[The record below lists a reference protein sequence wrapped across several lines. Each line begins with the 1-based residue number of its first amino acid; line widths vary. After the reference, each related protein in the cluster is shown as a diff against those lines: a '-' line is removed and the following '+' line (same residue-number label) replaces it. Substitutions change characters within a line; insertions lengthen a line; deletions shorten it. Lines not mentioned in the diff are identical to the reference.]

1 MSIDLIRSIY
11 VAPQADT
18 PEAPV
23 LVQQGSADLF
33 ALFMDLNDTDES
45 FDQPDSM
52 CTDLPCQAEPVD
64 KDHSPLPALL
74 LASDQS
80 ISIVDLMADAPLPE
94 AHQPHVPIDCF
105 NAIDPSA
112 DLKPHPQPSVDLS
125 GMDQAFNMD
134 HLDQDWHSSSA
145 PSPVVHTPEALIAHS
160 TFFAK
165 PIADEH
171 TQSQY
176 IHDDQFNMP
185 FAQSIQQISWAEM
198 DADSPLDTHLQCIST
213 AIEGE
218 NEPIVEK
225 KSKLQAQ
232 TTDDLSLADAP
243 AYFGT
248 IPAQLNSTQLHPH
261 ILPHL
266 SIDMKTK
273 KLDNSHSPDVA
284 LPLEPIEIKPSLHEP
299 IVHLSVQPS
308 DQPQPSS
315 STFADV
321 QVQALNTQMNNTHI
335 QGQARA
341 DTSLQSYSLFDL
353 KPSLLKHL
361 EYLEHNR
368 PAWVDFTLEIPGH
381 DVLKMTLKLTQTGK
395 LQVNFCDH
403 HQSLEPVLSEKW
415 MELKT
420 IIDKRGWSLDRPCFN
435 GKIAQ
440 LAPTQPISKPI
451 IEQSIQDLSRPNHAV
466 HSSLISRQPG
476 TKKVAKIKT
485 FLDESFHSQFA

>member
-11 VAPQADT
+11 VAPQVDM

-23 LVQQGSADLF
+23 FVQPSSADLF
-33 ALFMDLNDTDES
+33 ALVMDLNYTDES
-45 FDQPDSM
+45 FDQPDNM
-52 CTDLPCQAEPVD
+52 CTDPSCQGEPVD
-64 KDHSPLPALL
+64 KDHSSLSALL

-80 ISIVDLMADAPLPE
+80 ISIVDLMVDAPLHE
-94 AHQPHVPIDCF
+94 AHEPHVPTDCF
-105 NAIDPSA
+105 NSIDSSA
-112 DLKPHPQPSVDLS
+112 DLTPYPQQSLGLS
-125 GMDQAFNMD
+125 SMAQELNMD
-134 HLDQDWHSSSA
+134 HLDQDLHPISASSA
-145 PSPVVHTPEALIAHS
+145 VMHAPEELIVHS

-165 PIADEH
+165 PIADKH
-171 TQSQY
+171 THDQS
-176 IHDDQFNMP
+176 IPDDQFSLRC
-185 FAQSIQQISWAEM
+185 AESIQQISLAEM
-198 DADSPLDTHLQCIST
+198 HADSSSDTHLQFMST

-218 NEPIVEK
+218 DEPIVEK

-232 TTDDLSLADAP
+232 TIDDLSLADAP

-248 IPAQLNSTQLHPH
+248 IPAQVNSTQLQPH
-261 ILPHL
+261 ILTNLP
-266 SIDMKTK
+266 IDMKTK
-273 KLDNSHSPDVA
+273 KSDNSYSPDVA
-284 LPLEPIEIKPSLHEP
+284 LPLEPIEIKPSLDEP
-299 IVHLSVQPS
+299 IVHLSVQLS
-308 DQPQPSS
+308 DQPQLSS
-315 STFADV
+315 STFTDV
-321 QVQALNTQMNNTHI
+321 QVQALNVQMRDTHI
-335 QGQARA
+335 QGQSRA

-420 IIDKRGWSLDRPCFN
+420 IIDKRGWSLDRPFFN

-440 LAPTQPISKPI
+440 LAPDQPISKPI

-476 TKKVAKIKT
+476 TKKIAKIKT